1 MTETWTKSRLRAD
14 IGNETKFGK
23 DWSIV
28 RAVWQK
34 TMFPETTFYPTDKL
48 IDAYLLNLFKSGKR
62 QADIANPLT
71 KYTTNPQMD
80 KNKIM
85 LLKRLYSRIKEL
97 DSDKRILQSPAF
109 TEFKAQFDIEGMSK
123 TIEDIETHYKNAF
136 FKRFWTDER
145 KLRFTT
151 ALNQN
156 RRNSRSKYRAF

>member
-1 MTETWTKSRLRAD
+1 
-14 IGNETKFGK
+14 
-23 DWSIV
+23 
-28 RAVWQK
+28 
-34 TMFPETTFYPTDKL
+34 
-48 IDAYLLNLFKSGKR
+48 
-62 QADIANPLT
+62 
-71 KYTTNPQMD
+71 
-80 KNKIM
+80 M

-156 RRNSRSKYRAF
+156 REIAGQNIELSEKILTDAMNSVFTEI